1 VRRRILTRAAE
12 AFYWTTVGL
21 LRFLLWLIGR
31 WTVTGRE
38 NIPRDG
44 GLIVVANHISNTD
57 PPILAAGIAR
67 RHVHYMAKV
76 ELFHGFMGWLPRSW
90 AAFPVRR
97 FEADLGAM
105 LHAERLLRQGR
116 VLGMFPEGTRSRTG
130 RLGEPHPGTALI
142 ALRTGAPVLP
152 CAITGTEQL
161 RSPKFLVTKPR
172 ITITIGK
179 PIAVERTKRPSEAQV
194 SSLTNEIFSA
204 IRVLLPAQEPGSYT
218 QNEGA
223 SPGPNG

>member
-1 VRRRILTRAAE
+1 VRRRLLTAAAE
-12 AFYWTTVGL
+12 GFYWTTVTL

-31 WTVTGRE
+31 WNVTGRE
-38 NIPRDG
+38 NIPREG
-44 GLIVVANHISNTD
+44 ALIVVANHISNTD

-67 RHVHYMAKV
+67 RHVHYMAKI
-76 ELFHGFMGWLPRSW
+76 ELFQGMMGWLPRSW

-97 FEADLGAM
+97 FEADVGAM

-142 ALRTGAPVLP
+142 ALRTGATVLP
-152 CAITGTEQL
+152 CALTGTEQL
-161 RSPKFLVTKPR
+161 RSPKFLVTRPR
-172 ITITIGK
+172 ITVTIGK
-179 PIAVERTKRPSEAQV
+179 PILVERVKRPSEAQV

-204 IRVLLPAQEPGSYT
+204 IRSLLPAAQPGSYT
-218 QNEGA
+218 RNEG
-223 SPGPNG
+223 SSSDSNG